1 MGADFLS
8 FFLSGPSVRA
18 CGPPELSDPLG
29 KIELEIETIRLLPRR
44 GEVTRPMCTAA
55 EPTAPSSTGQALTG
69 GQSPRQA
76 APGNGDAGA
85 GTM

>member
-1 MGADFLS
+1 
-8 FFLSGPSVRA
+8 
-18 CGPPELSDPLG
+18 
-29 KIELEIETIRLLPRR
+29 
-44 GEVTRPMCTAA
+44 MCTAA
-55 EPTAPSSTGQALTG
+55 EPAAPSSTGQALTG